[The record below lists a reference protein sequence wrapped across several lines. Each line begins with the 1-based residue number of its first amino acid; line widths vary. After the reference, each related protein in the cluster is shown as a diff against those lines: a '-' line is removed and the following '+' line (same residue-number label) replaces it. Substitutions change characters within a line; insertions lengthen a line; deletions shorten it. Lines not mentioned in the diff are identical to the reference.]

1 MRLQMLALPMPTD
14 RVLSDRHTLAIRSPP
29 SLPLFARDTGK
40 QKNHTDASATHTWS
54 TGRSVTCCL
63 LCCVTSLW
71 VGAFITVGILYTQA
85 NSMFASMSMAATPY
99 VTNALNHTM
108 SILDHVDTSASDVV
122 QLTQA
127 TVPALRGAMEQATQI
142 VGRLE
147 SLAAHPVLRMTIG
160 EDTQR

>member
-1 MRLQMLALPMPTD
+1 
-14 RVLSDRHTLAIRSPP
+14 
-29 SLPLFARDTGK
+29 
-40 QKNHTDASATHTWS
+40 
-54 TGRSVTCCL
+54 
-63 LCCVTSLW
+63 
-71 VGAFITVGILYTQA
+71 
-85 NSMFASMSMAATPY
+85 MFASMSMAATPY